1 MESEMSIA
9 KIRAVAAE
17 NTKAAPAA
25 IAAAVDKQ
33 LWGLSRVM
41 AKAGVELNSVNKISA
56 SALSKKL
63 REAGI
68 DSQQRLAVK
77 IALDRAGLLA
87 D

>member
-1 MESEMSIA
+1 MSIEN
-9 KIRAVAAE
+9 IRAVAAE
-17 NTKAAPAA
+17 NSKAKPAS

-41 AKAGVELNSVNKISA
+41 AQAGVELNSVNKISA

-63 REAGI
+63 KAAGI
-68 DSQQRLAVK
+68 ESQRRLEVK
-77 IALDRAGLLA
+77 IALERAGLLA

>member
-1 MESEMSIA
+1 MSNID

-17 NTKAAPAA
+17 NTKAAPAV

-33 LWGLSRVM
+33 LYGLSRIL

-56 SALSKKL
+56 SKLSRQLKD
-63 REAGI
+63 AGV
-68 DSQQRLAVK
+68 DSQRRIEVK
-77 IALDRAGLLA
+77 VALERAGLLV

>member
-1 MESEMSIA
+1 MSIE

-17 NTKAAPAA
+17 NAKSKPAV
-25 IAAAVDKQ
+25 IAAALDKQ

-63 REAGI
+63 REAGV

-77 IALDRAGLLA
+77 IALERAGLLA

>member
-1 MESEMSIA
+1 MSNIE

-17 NTKAAPAA
+17 NTKSAPSAVA
-25 IAAAVDKQ
+25 KAVDKQ
-33 LWGLSRVM
+33 LYALSRVM
-41 AKAGVELNSVNKISA
+41 AQAGVELNSVGKISA

-68 DSQQRLAVK
+68 DTQRRLELKVTLQK
-77 IALDRAGLLA
+77 AGLLS